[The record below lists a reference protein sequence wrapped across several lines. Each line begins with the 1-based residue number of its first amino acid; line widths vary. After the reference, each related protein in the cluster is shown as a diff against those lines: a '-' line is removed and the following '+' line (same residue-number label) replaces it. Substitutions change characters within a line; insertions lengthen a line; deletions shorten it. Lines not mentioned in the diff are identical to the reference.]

1 MNALDAT
8 RKWLR
13 EECPLIDKRNRFN
26 ANYLGAEGVE
36 YTLRTAAESHRQNIV
51 GCDIA
56 THSLVFEA
64 QLPFGTSIAPNLA
77 AADFFAAL
85 SAWVRGQAA
94 CHNFP
99 DISGYEVTGL
109 TASNAGVIT
118 SATASSARYQLQIQ
132 LVLKERI

>member
-8 RKWLR
+8 RKWMR
-13 EECPLIDKRNRFN
+13 EECPLIDKHNRFN

-64 QLPFGTSIAPNLA
+64 QMPFGTSVNANLE

-85 SAWVRGQAA
+85 SAWIRGQAA
-94 CHNFP
+94 GHNFP
-99 DISGYEVTGL
+99 AVSGYEVTGL

-118 SATASSARYQLQIQ
+118 SATASNARYQLQIQ
-132 LVLKERI
+132 LVLKERT